1 MRIKIKKT
9 IQNKESEL
17 DEAELLRDKRAKNVL
32 KPVNCRIDSV
42 ATDRELK
49 KSGKDSAAK
58 PIQTSTTT
66 QVCDLAEAKP
76 GPKPKNKLNFNPFA
90 AANCP
95 KCPRPDPRKICI
107 DKESFDSIL
116 RKVDAILNDSEIIDE
131 ESDRDRKNKVFG
143 DAWGQMLSLSKGI
156 YEKDSKKKKVKY
168 PGCKGN
174 FRHRSKD
181 EPGGRAGTFM
191 SDDDLK
197 SKKKGSA
204 SYWYSCR
211 DKLGRVGLKG
221 KKHRWIKD
229 PANCGRS
236 SDDSPRRKC
245 SDFSEQLISEN
256 QKIRWKQLVGG
267 GG

>member
-1 MRIKIKKT
+1 MRIKIKKS

-17 DEAELLRDKRAKNVL
+17 EEVELLRDKRAKNVL
-32 KPVNCRIDSV
+32 RPTSCIIDSIE
-42 ATDRELK
+42 TDREYK
-49 KSGKDSAAK
+49 KDSAAK
-58 PIQTSTTT
+58 PIQTTTST
-66 QVCDLAEAKP
+66 QVCDLVEAKP
-76 GPKPKNKLNFNPFA
+76 GPKPKNKLKFNPFA
-90 AANCP
+90 QTQCP
-95 KCPRPDPRKICI
+95 KPDPSKICVNK
-107 DKESFDSIL
+107 DSFDSIL
-116 RKVDAILNDSEIIDE
+116 RKVDSILNDSEIIDE
-131 ESDRDRKNKVFG
+131 ESRRERQTKVFG
-143 DAWGQMLSLSKGI
+143 DAWDQMLQLAHGI
-156 YEKDSKKKKVKY
+156 YETDSKKKKVKH

-174 FRHRSKD
+174 PRHRSKD

-245 SDFSEQLISEN
+245 SDFNEGQLISEN
-256 QKIRWKQLVGG
+256 QKIRWKQLVRGG
-267 GG
+267 G